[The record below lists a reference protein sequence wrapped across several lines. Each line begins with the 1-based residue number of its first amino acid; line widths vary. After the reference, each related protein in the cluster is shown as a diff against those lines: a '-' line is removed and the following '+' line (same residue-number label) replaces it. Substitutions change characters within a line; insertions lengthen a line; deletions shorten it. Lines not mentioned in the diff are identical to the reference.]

1 MENQTLRTHFGEL
14 IRPAKYGF
22 KLTRDKYLNESRKNH
37 KPLSK
42 VLITSLRERDQKYC
56 ELMDSIF
63 EDEWW
68 RTYRPEIAEEMRA
81 RALKN
86 FDLNMAYFSQLDAK
100 EFEHHVAQTVKSF
113 SRIRRVE
120 RLADWEETGGVYVMV
135 LGEHRQVYVGQSNNI
150 RKRIKAHWGGAI
162 SISKAVFGRVDQSI
176 MSIASFRALDTTAIY
191 ATEVP
196 DFKRDKVEED
206 VESSFDQKYVLNRID
221 AGRPDDVRI
230 RFMAF
235 EARRREL

>member
-86 FDLNMAYFSQLDAK
+86 FDLNMAFFRSSMQKNLNTTWHRRLRVFPVFVEWKGSRTGKKLVEFTSWFWENIGKCTLDN
-100 EFEHHVAQTVKSF
+100 
-113 SRIRRVE
+113 RIIFARG
-120 RLADWEETGGVYVMV
+120 L
-135 LGEHRQVYVGQSNNI
+135 
-150 RKRIKAHWGGAI
+150 KRIG
-162 SISKAVFGRVDQSI
+162 VVQSQ
-176 MSIASFRALDTTAIY
+176 SRRLYLD
-191 ATEVP
+191 V
-196 DFKRDKVEED
+196 
-206 VESSFDQKYVLNRID
+206 
-221 AGRPDDVRI
+221 
-230 RFMAF
+230 
-235 EARRREL
+235 